1 MALTVDDR
9 LFEAQ
14 CAGDPQRWMQAWQ
27 SLDAAYFGPMSRA
40 QAPWQR
46 GATLVLAGDGLWRE
60 LVIDARRQ
68 WRFWQHRASPDS
80 LLSGGAAR

>member
-1 MALTVDDR
+1 MALTIDDR

-14 CAGDPQRWMQAWQ
+14 CAGDPQQWMQAWQ
-27 SLDAAYFGPMSRA
+27 SLDEAYFVPMSHA

-60 LVIDARRQ
+60 LVIGARRP
-68 WRFWQHRASPDS
+68 WRFWQHRLAPAA